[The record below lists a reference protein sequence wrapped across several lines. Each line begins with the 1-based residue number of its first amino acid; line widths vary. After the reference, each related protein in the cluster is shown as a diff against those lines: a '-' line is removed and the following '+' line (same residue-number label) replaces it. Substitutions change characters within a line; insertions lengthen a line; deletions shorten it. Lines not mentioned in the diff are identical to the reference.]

1 VMFCSTKYLH
11 RLCEVNIL
19 ISLGANIQ
27 EPLRM
32 SDIEVKQKDE
42 IEFWRNLK
50 DESPEA
56 ASIYNIVN
64 KVSDAGVFLDCLKR
78 QSKVYK

>member
-1 VMFCSTKYLH
+1 
-11 RLCEVNIL
+11 
-19 ISLGANIQ
+19 
-27 EPLRM
+27 M